1 MSDKIEPRRLARADG
16 SKTFSSADEALVVD
30 YATAD
35 VADNNTVLVATDT
48 TRDLL
53 LVHDVVTNPRSV
65 KDLTVEARTFVE
77 YSTEV
82 RAEILT
88 AVRENSASRIFD
100 HTVG

>member
-1 MSDKIEPRRLARADG
+1 MMGVVAGIALARADG

-30 YATAD
+30 DATAD
-35 VADNNTVLVATDT
+35 VADHNAVLVATDT

-53 LVHDVVTNPRSV
+53 LVHNVVTNARCV
-65 KDLTVEARTFVE
+65 KDLTVEAGTFVE

-82 RAEILT
+82 RAEILM
-88 AVRENSASRIFD
+88 ALRENRASRIFD